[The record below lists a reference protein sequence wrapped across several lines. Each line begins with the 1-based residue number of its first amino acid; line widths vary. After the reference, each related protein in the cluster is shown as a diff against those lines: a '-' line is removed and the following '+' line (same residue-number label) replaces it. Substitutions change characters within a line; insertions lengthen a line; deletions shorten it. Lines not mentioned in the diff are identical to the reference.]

1 MTELG
6 SIEREYVDG
15 CVSGWMGGGGG
26 GLTGWNGFNAGFDS
40 RQSVPAA
47 NFTRGATRE

>member
-1 MTELG
+1 MTELS
-6 SIEREYVDG
+6 SIEREYADG
-15 CVSGWMGGGGG
+15 SVSGWMGG

-47 NFTRGATRE
+47 NFTSSNT